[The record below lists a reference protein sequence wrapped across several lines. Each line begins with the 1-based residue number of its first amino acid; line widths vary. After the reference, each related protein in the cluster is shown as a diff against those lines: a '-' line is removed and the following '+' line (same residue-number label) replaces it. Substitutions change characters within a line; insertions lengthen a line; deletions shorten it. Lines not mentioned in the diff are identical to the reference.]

1 MTKDT
6 NPALP
11 AAALT
16 AAAPDLLVAVQAL
29 LILFEDQE
37 EWASQA
43 KRHGVS
49 LFDFARAAVAQAQP
63 EGGV

>member
-1 MTKDT
+1 MTTDT
-6 NPALP
+6 QTTHALS
-11 AAALT
+11 

-29 LILFEDQE
+29 LIIFEDQE

>member
-1 MTKDT
+1 MTTDT
-6 NPALP
+6 QTTH
-11 AAALT
+11 ALT
-16 AAAPDLLVAVQAL
+16 AAAPDLLVAVQAM
-29 LILFEDQE
+29 LIIFEDQE

-49 LFDFARAAVAQAQP
+49 LFDFARAAVARAQP

>member
-1 MTKDT
+1 MTKNT
-6 NPALP
+6 RATH
-11 AAALT
+11 ALT
-16 AAAPDLLVAVQAL
+16 AAAPDLLAAVQAM
-29 LILFEDQE
+29 LIIFEDQE

-63 EGGV
+63 EKGT

>member
-6 NPALP
+6 QTSPAL
-11 AAALT
+11 A
-16 AAAPDLLVAVQAL
+16 AAAPDLLAAVQAL
-29 LILFEDQE
+29 LIVFEDQE

-49 LFDFARAAVAQAQP
+49 LFDFARAAVARAQP
-63 EGGV
+63 EGGT